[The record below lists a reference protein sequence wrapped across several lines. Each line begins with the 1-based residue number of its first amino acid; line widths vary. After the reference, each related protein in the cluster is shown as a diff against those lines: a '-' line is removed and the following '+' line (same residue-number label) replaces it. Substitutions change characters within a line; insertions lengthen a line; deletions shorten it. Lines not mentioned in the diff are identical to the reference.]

1 MRFYCYPSGIIPT
14 TRLRAL
20 KSLITTLRGEK
31 DMKKYEY
38 AGLTKELHQKLTLE
52 FDALREKYPRKLTKY
67 IMETKKCNRM
77 EARKYFQRFDN
88 VVKERSKLSPS
99 TLDDMSEYLTN
110 GLVNDL
116 REYLAENYSDRSG
129 SSKPDADKA
138 NAGLTKE
145 LFRELRKEI
154 EELRAAHPN
163 RNAEYIMEVKGCSKH
178 QAQTIITAINTVYTE
193 IGNLTP
199 RKVIQLEGLLS
210 RELFGK
216 IAKYVFNKYEW
227 PESLDEEVDRIYL
240 EYRTKGNL
248 GRDKESVKRTLYKAM
263 SMGL

>member
-1 MRFYCYPSGIIPT
+1 
-14 TRLRAL
+14 
-20 KSLITTLRGEK
+20 
-31 DMKKYEY
+31 MKKYEY
-38 AGLTKELHQKLTLE
+38 AGLTKELHQRLTLE
-52 FDALREKYPRKLTKY
+52 FDALRDKYPRKLTKY

-116 REYLAENYSDRSG
+116 REYLAENYSDRS
-129 SSKPDADKA
+129 KPDADKA
-138 NAGLTKE
+138 NAGLTEE
-145 LFRELRKEI
+145 LFIQYCKEI
-154 EELRAAHPN
+154 QELRAAHPN
-163 RNAEYIMEVKGCSKH
+163 SIVSYIMEVKGCSYNE
-178 QAQTIITAINTVYTE
+178 ANSIRTAICTVYSE

-240 EYRTKGNL
+240 EYRTKGDI
-248 GRDKESVKRTLYKAM
+248 GRDKESVKLALYKAI

>member
-1 MRFYCYPSGIIPT
+1 
-14 TRLRAL
+14 
-20 KSLITTLRGEK
+20 
-31 DMKKYEY
+31 MKHFEY
-38 AGLTKELHQKLTLE
+38 AGLTKELHQRIVVE
-52 FDALREKYPRKLTKY
+52 FSALKEQYSRTFTKH
-67 IMETKKCNRM
+67 IMETKQCNRQY
-77 EARKYFQRFDN
+77 ARKYAQRFDN

-138 NAGLTKE
+138 NAGLPEE
-145 LFRELRKEI
+145 LFKQYCEEI
-154 EELRAAHPN
+154 KSLKAKYPN
-163 RNAEYIMEVKGCSKH
+163 SFTAYIMDVKGCKYQKANS
-178 QAQTIITAINTVYTE
+178 IRTAINTIYTE
-193 IGNLTP
+193 IGIMTP

-227 PESLDEEVDRIYL
+227 PESLDSEVDRIYL

-248 GRDKESVKRTLYKAM
+248 GLEKESVKRTLYKAL

>member
-1 MRFYCYPSGIIPT
+1 MSG
-14 TRLRAL
+14 
-20 KSLITTLRGEK
+20 
-31 DMKKYEY
+31 KYKY
-38 AGLTKELHQKLTLE
+38 AGLTKELHQRLTLE
-52 FDALREKYPRKLTKY
+52 FDALREEHRRTLTKY

-77 EARKYFQRFDN
+77 QARKYFQRFDN
-88 VVKERSKLSPS
+88 VVKERSKLSTT
-99 TLDDMSEYLTN
+99 TLDDMSEYLTD

-116 REYLAENYSDRSG
+116 QEYLLENYSTKRVSC
-129 SSKPDADKA
+129 KPDADKT
-138 NAGLTKE
+138 NAGLTEE
-145 LFRELRKEI
+145 LFQQYRKEI
-154 EELRAAHPN
+154 QELRAAHPN
-163 RNAEYIMEVKGCSKH
+163 SIVSHIMEVKGCSYNE
-178 QAQTIITAINTVYTE
+178 ANSIRTAICTVYSE

-240 EYRTKGNL
+240 EYRTKGDIGLN
-248 GRDKESVKRTLYKAM
+248 KESVKRTLFKAI